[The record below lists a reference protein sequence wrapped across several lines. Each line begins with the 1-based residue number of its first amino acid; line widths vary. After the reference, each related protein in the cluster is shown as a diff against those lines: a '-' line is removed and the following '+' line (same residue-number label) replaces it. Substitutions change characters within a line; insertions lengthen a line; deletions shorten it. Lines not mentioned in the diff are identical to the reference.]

1 MTPRKRLMERRDR
14 KRRSQLTKTKIL
26 RANRR
31 GWRFIWWRLG
41 F

>member
-1 MTPRKRLMERRDR
+1 MTPRERLKERRDR
-14 KRRSQLTKTKIL
+14 KRRSQLTKIL